1 MRPEADLPTI
11 VVADDD
17 PGHRLLTVKAFERC
31 GLRHRVHEVADGE
44 ALMHYLL
51 DGGMPKPEAAARRMV
66 ILLDLNMPRKNGLE
80 VLSELKSHPAL
91 RRIPVVVL
99 TTSAEERDVV
109 RSYDLGA
116 NSFVSKP
123 VDFDEFSS
131 AIRRLGDY
139 WLRLVTTPP
148 LARSLPG

>member
-1 MRPEADLPTI
+1 MRQEADLPTI

-31 GLRHRVHEVADGE
+31 GLRHHVHEVADGE
-44 ALMHYLL
+44 ALMRYLL
-51 DGGMPKPEAAARRMV
+51 DGGSQRPEAAARRMV
-66 ILLDLNMPRKNGLE
+66 ILLDLNMPRKSGLE
-80 VLSELKSHPAL
+80 VLSELKSHPVL

-123 VDFDEFSS
+123 LDFDEFSA

-139 WLRLVTTPP
+139 WLRLVTTLP

>member
-1 MRPEADLPTI
+1 VPQEDLPII

-31 GLRHRVHEVADGE
+31 GLRHRVHQVADGE
-44 ALMHYLL
+44 ALMDYLL
-51 DGGMPKPEAAARRMV
+51 DGEPRRPEASARRMV
-66 ILLDLNMPRKNGLE
+66 VLLDLNMPRKSGLE
-80 VLSELKSHPAL
+80 VLSEIKAHPQL

-116 NSFVSKP
+116 NSFISKP
-123 VDFDEFSS
+123 VDFDEFST
-131 AIRRLGDY
+131 AIRRFGDY
-139 WLRLVTTPP
+139 WLRLATAPP
-148 LARSLPG
+148 LARSAGA